1 MSMNIIETKMLT
13 KYYGKARGI
22 IDINMNVKAGD
33 FYGFVGPNG
42 AGKSTTI
49 RTLLGLINPSGGGA
63 SVLGL
68 DCRKDR
74 NQILRRVGY
83 MPSESRFYEQLR
95 VQEII
100 DLSAKLHNKDCRLE
114 AERLCERFSI
124 DKKKRIEELSLGN
137 RKKVSIVCAMQ
148 HKPELL
154 ILDEAT
160 SGLDPLM
167 QKEFFLLLHE
177 LQKEGATILMS
188 SHFLPEIQNNCS
200 RVGIVKEGRLIA
212 ENNIEVFSQKTIKN
226 IQLNGV
232 EKLPKISGISN
243 VITEDD
249 GIQFVFQGDLKQLLL
264 ALGQTDLTDIRI
276 TEPSLEDIILNLYEK
291 EESI

>member
-1 MSMNIIETKMLT
+1 MNIIETKMLT

-63 SVLGL
+63 FVLGL

-100 DLSAKLHNKDCRLE
+100 ELSAKLHKKDCRLE

-212 ENNIEVFSQKTIKN
+212 ENNIETFSRNTIKN
-226 IQLNGV
+226 IQINGV
-232 EKLPKISGISN
+232 EKLPEISGISN
-243 VITEDD
+243 IKAEND

>member
-1 MSMNIIETKMLT
+1 MRMNIIETKMLT

-22 IDINMNVKAGD
+22 IDINMTVKAGE

-49 RTLLGLINPSGGGA
+49 RTLLGFINPSRGEA

-68 DCRKDR
+68 DCSKDR
-74 NQILRRVGY
+74 NQILRRIGY

-95 VQEII
+95 VEETIE
-100 DLSAKLHNKDCRLE
+100 LSAKLHNQDCRQE
-114 AERLCERFSI
+114 AERLCGRFSI
-124 DKKKRIEELSLGN
+124 DKKKKIEELSLGN

-177 LQKEGATILMS
+177 LQKEGTTILLS

-212 ENNIEVFSQKTIKN
+212 ENNIEFFSQKAIKN
-226 IQLNGV
+226 ILISGV
-232 EKLPKISGISN
+232 EKLPEISGISN
-243 VITEDD
+243 VKTEND

-264 ALGQTDLTDIRI
+264 ALGQTDLTDVRI

-291 EESI
+291 EAGV

>member
-1 MSMNIIETKMLT
+1 
-13 KYYGKARGI
+13 
-22 IDINMNVKAGD
+22 
-33 FYGFVGPNG
+33 
-42 AGKSTTI
+42 
-49 RTLLGLINPSGGGA
+49 
-63 SVLGL
+63 
-68 DCRKDR
+68 
-74 NQILRRVGY
+74 

-95 VQEII
+95 VEEII
-100 DLSAKLHNKDCRLE
+100 DLSAKLHNKDCRQE
-114 AERLCERFSI
+114 SERLCERFSI
-124 DKKKRIEELSLGN
+124 DKKKKIEELSLGN

-154 ILDEAT
+154 VLDEAT

-177 LQKEGATILMS
+177 LQKEGVTILMS

-212 ENNIEVFSQKTIKN
+212 EDNIEVFSQNTIKN
-226 IQLNGV
+226 ILISGV
-232 EKLPKISGISN
+232 EILPEISGISN
-243 VITEDD
+243 VITETD
-249 GIQFVFQGDLKQLLL
+249 GIQFVFQGDLKKLLM

-291 EESI
+291 EARV

>member
-1 MSMNIIETKMLT
+1 MNIIETKMLT
-13 KYYGKARGI
+13 KYYGKSRGI
-22 IDINMNVKAGD
+22 IDINMTVKAGD

-49 RTLLGLINPSGGGA
+49 RTLLGLINPSRGEA

-68 DCRKDR
+68 NCSKDR
-74 NQILRRVGY
+74 NQILRRIGY

-95 VQEII
+95 VEEII
-100 DLSAKLHNKDCRLE
+100 ELSAKLHNRDCRLE
-114 AERLCERFSI
+114 AERLCGRFSI

-177 LQKEGATILMS
+177 LRQEGATILMS

-212 ENNIEVFSQKTIKN
+212 ENNIEIFSQNAIKN
-226 IQLNGV
+226 ILINGV
-232 EKLPKISGISN
+232 EKLPEISGISN
-243 VITEDD
+243 VIAENG
-249 GIQFVFQGDLKQLLL
+249 GIQFVFQGNLKQLLL

-276 TEPSLEDIILNLYEK
+276 TEPSLEDIILNFYEK
-291 EESI
+291 EARV

>member
-1 MSMNIIETKMLT
+1 MNIIETKMLT

-22 IDINMNVKAGD
+22 IDINMTVKAGE

-49 RTLLGLINPSGGGA
+49 RTLLGLINPSRGGA

-68 DCRKDR
+68 DCSKDR
-74 NQILRRVGY
+74 NQILRRIGY

-95 VQEII
+95 VEETIE
-100 DLSAKLHNKDCRLE
+100 LSAKLHNKDCRLE
-114 AERLCERFSI
+114 AERLCGRFSI

-177 LQKEGATILMS
+177 LRQEGATILMS

-212 ENNIEVFSQKTIKN
+212 ENNIEVFSQNTIKN
-226 IQLNGV
+226 IQINGV
-232 EKLPKISGISN
+232 EKLPDISGISN
-243 VITEDD
+243 IKTEND
-249 GIQFVFQGDLKQLLL
+249 GIQFVFQGDLRQLLL

-276 TEPSLEDIILNLYEK
+276 TEPSLEDIILNFYET
-291 EESI
+291 EAGV

>member
-1 MSMNIIETKMLT
+1 MRMNIIETKMLT

-22 IDINMNVKAGD
+22 MDINMSVKTGD

-49 RTLLGLINPSGGGA
+49 RTLLGLINPSRGEA

-68 DCRKDR
+68 DCSKDR
-74 NQILRRVGY
+74 NQILRRIGY

-95 VQEII
+95 VEEVIE
-100 DLSAKLHNKDCRLE
+100 LSAKLHNKDCRME
-114 AERLCERFSI
+114 AERLCGRFSV
-124 DKKKRIEELSLGN
+124 DKKKKIEELSLGN

-177 LQKEGATILMS
+177 LRQEGATILMS

-212 ENNIEVFSQKTIKN
+212 ENNIETFSQNTIKN
-226 IQLNGV
+226 IQINGV
-232 EKLPKISGISN
+232 EKLPEISGISN
-243 VITEDD
+243 IKAEN
-249 GIQFVFQGDLKQLLL
+249 GEIQFVFQGNIKQLLL

-276 TEPSLEDIILNLYEK
+276 TEPSLEDIILNFYEK
-291 EESI
+291 EERV

>member
-1 MSMNIIETKMLT
+1 MNIVETKMLT

-22 IDINMNVKAGD
+22 IDINMTVKAGD

-49 RTLLGLINPSGGGA
+49 RTLLGLINPSGGSA

-68 DCRKDR
+68 DCSKDR

-95 VQEII
+95 VEEII
-100 DLSAKLHNKDCRLE
+100 DLSAKLHYKDCRLE

-124 DKKKRIEELSLGN
+124 DKKKKIEELSLGN

-212 ENNIEVFSQKTIKN
+212 ENNIEIFSRNTIKN
-226 IQLNGV
+226 IMVSGV
-232 EKLPKISGISN
+232 QKLPELSGISN
-243 VITEDD
+243 AVTEVD

-264 ALGQTDLTDIRI
+264 ALGRTELTDIRI
-276 TEPSLEDIILNLYEK
+276 AEPSLEEIILNLYEK
-291 EESI
+291 EVRV

>member
-1 MSMNIIETKMLT
+1 MNIIETKMLT

-100 DLSAKLHNKDCRLE
+100 ELSAKLHNKDCRLE

-177 LQKEGATILMS
+177 LKREGATILMS

-232 EKLPKISGISN
+232 EKLPEISGISN
-243 VITEDD
+243 VKAEDD